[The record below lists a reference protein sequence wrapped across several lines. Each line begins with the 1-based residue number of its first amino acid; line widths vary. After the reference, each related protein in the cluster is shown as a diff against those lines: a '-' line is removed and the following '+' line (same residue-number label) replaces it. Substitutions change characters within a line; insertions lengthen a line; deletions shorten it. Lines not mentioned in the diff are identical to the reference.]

1 MRVLNVAYPFAP
13 VRHDTPGGAEQVLLA
28 LDNALVRAG
37 HESFVVGQKSS
48 KILGR
53 LLAVP
58 DLKGMIDNEKIALMH
73 EACRAAIR
81 DALNKVKI
89 DIVHMHGFDFHE
101 YMPPEGVPVLV
112 TLHLPLA
119 WYPSGALKTQRPC
132 TFFNCV
138 SGSQA
143 RSLPEGAGHL
153 EHIDNGVDIDA
164 WPRHTKQAGQNG
176 YALSMGRI
184 CPEKG
189 FHIAMDAASSARVPF
204 ILAGAVFRYGAHEEY
219 FMKMIAHRLSA
230 KCRFTGVAN
239 PERKKRLLSGAR
251 CLVVPSLVPET
262 SSLVAME
269 ALASGTPVVAFPN
282 GALAEIVEDG
292 QTGFLVKDEKEM
304 SLAIRECS
312 SLSPEACRKAA
323 AKRFSSA
330 SMIEK
335 YFEAYGKIAGCR
347 AQRNEF
353 SHRD

>member
-1 MRVLNVAYPFAP
+1 MRILSVAYPFAP
-13 VRHDTPGGAEQVLLA
+13 VRPDTPGGAEQVVLA
-28 LDNALVRAG
+28 LDKALIRSG

-48 KILGR
+48 RISGR
-53 LLAVP
+53 LLALP
-58 DLKGMIDNEKIALMH
+58 DLKGKIDKEAALLMR

-81 DALNKVKI
+81 DALKELKI
-89 DIVHMHGFDFHE
+89 DVVHMHGLDFHE

-112 TLHLPLA
+112 TFHLPLA
-119 WYPSGALKTQRPC
+119 WYPIGALRTQRPC

-138 SGSQA
+138 SESQA
-143 RSLPEGAGHL
+143 RSAPERTGHF
-153 EHIDNGVDIDA
+153 EHIDNGVDTDA
-164 WPRHTKQAGQNG
+164 WAEKPEQPGENG

-189 FHIAMDAASSARVPF
+189 FHIAMDAASKARVPF
-204 ILAGAVFRYGAHEEY
+204 VLAGAVFRYGAHEEY
-219 FMKMIAHRLSA
+219 FMNMIVPRLSA
-230 KCRFTGVAN
+230 TCTFAGVAG
-239 PERKKRLLSGAR
+239 PVRKKRLLSGAR

-292 QTGFLVKDEKEM
+292 LTGFLVKDEKEM

-312 SLSPEACRKAA
+312 VLSPQACRKRA

-330 SMIEK
+330 SMIQK
-335 YFEAYGKIAGCR
+335 YFETYGKIAACK
-347 AQRNEF
+347 AKRND

>member
-1 MRVLNVAYPFAP
+1 MRVLSVAYPLAK
-13 VRHDTPGGAEQVLLA
+13 VRPDTPGGAEQVLLA

-48 KILGR
+48 KISGW
-53 LLAVP
+53 LLAIP
-58 DLKGMIDNEKIALMH
+58 DLKGRIDNEAAVLMR
-73 EACRAAIR
+73 EACRAAISG
-81 DALNKVKI
+81 ALKELKI
-89 DIVHMHGFDFHE
+89 DLVHMHGLDFHE

-119 WYPSGALKTQRPC
+119 WYPGGALMTLRPC

-143 RSLPEGAGHL
+143 RSLPETGPFA
-153 EHIDNGVDIDA
+153 HIDNGVDMDA
-164 WPRHTKQAGQNG
+164 WAEQPKQTGQNG

-189 FHIAMDAASSARVPF
+189 FHIAMDAASNARVPF
-204 ILAGAVFRYGAHEEY
+204 ILAGAVFRYGTHEEY
-219 FMKMIAHRLSA
+219 FKKMIVPRLSA
-230 KCRFTGVAN
+230 RCAFIGVAG
-239 PERKKRLLSGAR
+239 PERKKRLFSGAR
-251 CLVVPSLVPET
+251 CLVVPSLAPET

-292 QTGFLVKDEKEM
+292 RTGFLVKDEKEM
-304 SLAIRECS
+304 SLAIRECPN
-312 SLSPEACRKAA
+312 LSPEECRRAA

-330 SMIEK
+330 SMLEK
-335 YFEAYGKIAGCR
+335 YFEAYGRIAACK
-347 AQRNEF
+347 AQKNDP
-353 SHRD
+353 HRH

>member
-1 MRVLNVAYPFAP
+1 MRVLSVAYPLAK
-13 VRHDTPGGAEQVLLA
+13 VRPDTPGGAEQVLLA
-28 LDNALVRAG
+28 LDTALARAG
-37 HESFVVGQKSS
+37 HESFVVGQKCS
-48 KILGR
+48 KISGR
-53 LLAVP
+53 LIAIP
-58 DLKGMIDNEKIALMH
+58 DLKGRIDNEAAVLMR
-73 EACRAAIR
+73 EACKKAIL
-81 DALNKVKI
+81 DALKEKI
-89 DIVHMHGFDFHE
+89 DLVHMHGLDFHE

-143 RSLPEGAGHL
+143 RSLPGDAGPF

-164 WPRHTKQAGQNG
+164 WAQDQKRNGQSG

-189 FHIAMDAASSARVPF
+189 FHIAMDAASGARVPF

-219 FMKMIAHRLSA
+219 FRNMIAPRLSA
-230 KCRFTGVAN
+230 RCTFTGAAG
-239 PERKKRLLSGAR
+239 PERKKSLLSGAM
-251 CLVVPSLVPET
+251 CLVVPSVVPET

-269 ALASGTPVVAFPN
+269 ALASGTPVIAFPN

-292 QTGFLVKDEKEM
+292 LTGFLVKDEKEM
-304 SLAIRECS
+304 SLAIRECPR
-312 SLSPEACRKAA
+312 LLPEECRKAA
-323 AKRFSSA
+323 EKRFSSRA
-330 SMIEK
+330 MIEK
-335 YFEAYGKIAGCR
+335 YFDSYGKIAACK
-347 AQRNEF
+347 AQRNG